1 MNTSPKPV
9 PRPSRR
15 APARRLR
22 LLVVA
27 AAAALAVGG
36 AAAASA
42 LSSAGAQG
50 TTGAG
55 PARAGTLHA
64 PAGATTGIRV
74 SYPAQAPANYGSVSG
89 LAADGHGGAWYFTE
103 SARQDT
109 LFHVLNATGK
119 TARYQIPRS
128 PAIRSGSTT
137 PLVTD
142 GSEVWIGINS
152 ALVGVNT
159 ATGAVRTVRLP
170 VLPLVSRKVA
180 DLPVAPARPET
191 AFEDVQSMTVGAH
204 GVLDIGRLFA
214 ADLQTYDP
222 RSGATGAVALP
233 TGSVLAGWGTD
244 LATLPGGHV
253 DAVLWHRAGRAA
265 GSIVLASHSAAG
277 WSAVNTGGCAI
288 RAVSQG
294 AGQVLTLGG
303 GCASGAADQR
313 QAGALNALRLSAP
326 GAAPAVLTGTGVPLS
341 GPANLVGT
349 ATGAEL
355 LRGGQATAVPLGTIV
370 VGPPGGGPRQPGKI
384 VPDRVVPV
392 IAGMVTAESDGHV
405 WFTVGYGSP
414 RLGLMTVGS

>member
-1 MNTSPKPV
+1 MTTAPKPAS
-9 PRPSRR
+9 RPSRR
-15 APARRLR
+15 APARWRR
-22 LLVVA
+22 PLVIA
-27 AAAALAVGG
+27 AAAALAAGG
-36 AAAASA
+36 AAAAST

-50 TTGAG
+50 TTA
-55 PARAGTLHA
+55 ARPGLPGTLHA
-64 PAGATTGIRV
+64 PASATAGIRV
-74 SYPAQAPANYGSVSG
+74 TYPTGAPAGYGTVSG

-109 LFHVLNATGK
+109 LFHVLNATGR

-128 PAIRSGSTT
+128 LAIRSGSTT

-152 ALVGVNT
+152 ARVGVNT

-180 DLPVAPARPET
+180 DLPVAPAGRPET

-222 RSGATGAVALP
+222 RSGASGAVALP

-244 LATLPGGHV
+244 LATLPGGQV
-253 DAVLWHRAGRAA
+253 DAVLWQRA
-265 GSIVLASHSAAG
+265 GSIVLAAHSAAG

-303 GCASGAADQR
+303 GCASQAPDQR
-313 QAGALNALRLSAP
+313 PAGTLNALRLSAP

-341 GPANLVGT
+341 GPADLIGT

-355 LRGGQATAVPLGTIV
+355 LRGGQVTAVPLGTIV
-370 VGPPGGGPRQPGKI
+370 VGQPGGGPRQPGKI